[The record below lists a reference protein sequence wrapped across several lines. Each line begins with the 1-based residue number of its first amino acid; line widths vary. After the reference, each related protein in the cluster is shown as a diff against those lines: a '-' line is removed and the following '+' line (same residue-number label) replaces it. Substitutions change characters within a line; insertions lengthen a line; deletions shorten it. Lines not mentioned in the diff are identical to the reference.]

1 MRKERRARISSQNC
15 SGKWMLGLEKE
26 VLIFVHAVF
35 SGMSVYGAYT
45 GIRIVRRIFRH
56 TIRMISLEDFL
67 FWVAVS
73 FYLFIQIYETSNG
86 SVRWFF
92 VLGVAAGMISL
103 AFFIRLI
110 EKMWKK
116 IRKSVDKQEKTS

>member
-1 MRKERRARISSQNC
+1 
-15 SGKWMLGLEKE
+15 MLGLEKE
-26 VLIFVHAVF
+26 VLIFVHAIF
-35 SGMSVYGAYT
+35 SGIFVYGAYT
-45 GIRIVRRIFRH
+45 GIRIVRRIFKH

-92 VLGVAAGMISL
+92 VLGVAAGMMSL

-116 IRKSVDKQEKTS
+116 IRKSVDKQQKTS